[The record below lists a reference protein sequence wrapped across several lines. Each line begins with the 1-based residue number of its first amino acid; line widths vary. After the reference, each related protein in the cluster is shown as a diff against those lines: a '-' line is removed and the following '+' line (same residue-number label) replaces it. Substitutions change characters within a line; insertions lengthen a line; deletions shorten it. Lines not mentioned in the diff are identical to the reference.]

1 MKRKILP
8 KEKTEAMAFIA
19 LCTAMTAVSSYFVI
33 PLPFSPAVLSL
44 QTVTVNLTALCLK
57 PKQTLYAT
65 GLYLLMGIFGLPVFS
80 GGTAGISKL
89 LSPVG
94 GYYFGFVAAGLAIS
108 LLKGKKQGFTHYFA
122 LTALIGI
129 PVEHLFAIIMMC
141 FIGNVDLIT
150 AFTSVSLPFI
160 AADIIKCAVSAIIAV
175 PLNRSV
181 SRFMRQT

>member
-44 QTVTVNLTALCLK
+44 QTVAVNLTALCLK

-65 GLYLLMGIFGLPVFS
+65 GLYLLMGISGLPVFS

-108 LLKGKKQGFTHYFA
+108 LLKGKKQEINFDTRELEGK
-122 LTALIGI
+122 IGATL
-129 PVEHLFAIIMMC
+129 E
-141 FIGNVDLIT
+141 N
-150 AFTSVSLPFI
+150 TSKN
-160 AADIIKCAVSAIIAV
+160 IKE
-175 PLNRSV
+175 
-181 SRFMRQT
+181 RFV